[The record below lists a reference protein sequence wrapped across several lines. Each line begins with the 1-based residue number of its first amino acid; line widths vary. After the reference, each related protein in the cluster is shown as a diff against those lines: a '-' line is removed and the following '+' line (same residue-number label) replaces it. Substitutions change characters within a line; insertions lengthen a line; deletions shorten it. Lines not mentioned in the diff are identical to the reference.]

1 MNVSARMC
9 ANAKQGAICVTPDVA
24 QRLVDYQLRMD
35 DIVITSRGI
44 KDIKGK
50 GPMEIFD
57 VSVTCQKVIQKQF
70 QPLRRGPTGVQ
81 NLLQTFKKQDSTVLQ
96 TARCKENLVDWRD
109 KLRIIEEST
118 QAPIYTIRS
127 YSLTFENMEIE
138 AEFLESQV
146 YIHRAGLT
154 GALCLYSLVALWQ
167 MYLVTLPD
175 HHAYFESHGLSEIEW
190 RMKITTI
197 LLYTRVTVM
206 FVTSA
211 LLIIWMWRIEIIVVR
226 NGMKTVLSG
235 RLL

>member
-1 MNVSARMC
+1 
-9 ANAKQGAICVTPDVA
+9 
-24 QRLVDYQLRMD
+24 MD

-50 GPMEIFD
+50 GPMELFD
-57 VSVTCQKVIQKQF
+57 VSVTCQNVIQHQF
-70 QPLRRGPTGVQ
+70 QPLRRGASA
-81 NLLQTFKKQDSTVLQ
+81 LQDLIQIFKKQDSTVLQ
-96 TARCKENLVDWRD
+96 TARCKENVVDWRD

-154 GALCLYSLVALWQ
+154 GALSLYSLFSLWQ
-167 MYLVTLPD
+167 MYLVTWPD
-175 HHAYFESHGLSEIEW
+175 HHAYFESHGLPEIEW

-211 LLIIWMWRIEIIVVR
+211 LLIIWMWRFEIIVVR
-226 NGMKTVLSG
+226 NGMKTVLSS

>member
-1 MNVSARMC
+1 
-9 ANAKQGAICVTPDVA
+9 
-24 QRLVDYQLRMD
+24 MD

-50 GPMEIFD
+50 GPMELFD

-70 QPLRRGPTGVQ
+70 QPLTRGATILQ
-81 NLLQTFKKQDSTVLQ
+81 NVLQIFKKQDSTVLQ

-175 HHAYFESHGLSEIEW
+175 HHAYFESHGLPEIER

-211 LLIIWMWRIEIIVVR
+211 LLIIWMWRFEIIVVI
-226 NGMKTVLSG
+226 NGVKTTVCFFG
-235 RLL
+235 RLLRHLNYTAFIYI